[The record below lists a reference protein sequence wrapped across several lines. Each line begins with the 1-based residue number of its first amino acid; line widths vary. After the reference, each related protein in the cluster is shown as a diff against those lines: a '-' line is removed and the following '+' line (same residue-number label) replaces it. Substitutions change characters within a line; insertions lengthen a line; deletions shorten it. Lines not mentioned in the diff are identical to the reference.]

1 MDHRDSRDPIWSLTP
16 SQLAAQC
23 RLIAEGNFTGADKT
37 LQEEARR
44 LYAVWQDALEKPG
57 DDDDVRERKAVLQA
71 GLRKRTIEILVKVS
85 GPS

>member
-1 MDHRDSRDPIWSLTP
+1 
-16 SQLAAQC
+16 
-23 RLIAEGNFTGADKT
+23 LIAEGNFTGADKT